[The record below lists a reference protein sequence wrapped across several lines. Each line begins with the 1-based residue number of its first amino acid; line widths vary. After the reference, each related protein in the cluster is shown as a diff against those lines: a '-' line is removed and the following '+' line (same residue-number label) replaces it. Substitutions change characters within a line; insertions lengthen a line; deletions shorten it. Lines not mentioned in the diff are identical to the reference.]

1 MDILIVG
8 AGVGGL
14 ALANGL
20 VADGHQVRVL
30 ERADEP
36 RTDGAA
42 VTVFSN
48 GAAAAAGLGIS
59 LDDLG
64 GTIDTLGFFDA
75 DGHAF
80 AHADLALLRRWTGFP
95 VTTIP
100 RALLLRRLASGLP
113 ADAIHYGRRIQTA
126 ETSGSGAV
134 VVTADG
140 VREEAALVVG
150 ADGHRSAL
158 RRALLGPGDPD
169 FNGWVSWQGLTTT
182 MPELA
187 AGAYARCVVGEAG
200 LCGLMPA
207 GGGLLQWWFDV
218 NEPAPAGRTVIGW
231 LRERFGSYAD
241 PVRKLLDVLT
251 EADVHAYRHVVHE
264 IPDRWGTGCATLL
277 GDAAHAFPPSQAQ
290 GANQALEDAW
300 LLRRALR
307 APVPLPAAL
316 RGYERVRSRRVRRI
330 ASLAASEVTNRPPS
344 AAGRLA
350 ARLMGPSL
358 FTRLQLV
365 TIRRCSSVLN
375 DDRISSAS
383 GSAGSW

>member
-20 VADGHQVRVL
+20 VADGHHVRVL
-30 ERADEP
+30 ERADAP

-42 VTVFSN
+42 VTIFSN
-48 GAAAAAGLGIS
+48 GAAAAAGLGVS

-64 GTIDTLGFFDA
+64 GAIDTLGFFDA
-75 DGHAF
+75 GGHAF
-80 AHADLALLRRWTGFP
+80 AHADLTLLRRWTGYR
-95 VTTIP
+95 VATIP
-100 RALLLRRLASGLP
+100 RATLLQRLAAGLP
-113 ADAIHYGRRIQTA
+113 ADAVDYGRQVRTVETA
-126 ETSGSGAV
+126 GSGAA

-150 ADGHRSAL
+150 ADGVRSAV
-158 RRALLGPGDPD
+158 RRALLGSADPSY
-169 FNGWVSWQGLTTT
+169 NGWVSWQGLTAT

-187 AGAYARCVVGEAG
+187 AGAYARCIVGDAG

-207 GGGLLQWWFDV
+207 GGGLVQWWFDV
-218 NEPAPAGRTVIGW
+218 DGPAPAGRPVIGW
-231 LRERFGSYAD
+231 LRERFRSYAD

-251 EADVHAYRHVVHE
+251 EADVHAFRHAVHP
-264 IPDRWGTGCATLL
+264 IPDRWGTDGATLL

-300 LLRRALR
+300 MLRRALSS
-307 APVPLPAAL
+307 ASTVSDAL
-316 RGYERVRSRRVRRI
+316 RGYERVRARRVRRI
-330 ASLAASEVTNRPPS
+330 SSLAASEITNRPPAP
-344 AAGRLA
+344 AARLA
-350 ARLMGPSL
+350 GRLMGPSL
-358 FTRLQLV
+358 FTRLQLM

-375 DDRISSAS
+375 GDRI
-383 GSAGSW
+383 